1 MGPSDI
7 AKKYLTHMSGN
18 KYAMYFR
25 NVPNIDLFMKKRDSF
40 GLTRRLEI
48 HFYTDSGVSRDL
60 WIHFPDSMLSH
71 YITSYQLTQTLNS
84 IKERVNRQVTALKSS
99 KKIVIDSCTA
109 LKENAKFIAKAKE
122 GKAAVEA
129 EVKAAE
135 KKNND
140 LKSVAEGKQ
149 KELEALQGKVREAMA
164 ALEKAQNAVQAKT
177 AEIEQIAIEVETT
190 AKNIETSKANSAD
203 SKALVAKYQAAE
215 DRMKAEVKAENAK
228 MKSNSVGTAAAID
241 ACTNTA
247 INTIDA
253 AATKTACNK
262 FRPKWE

>member
-149 KELEALQGKVREAMA
+149 KELEALQGKVRE
-164 ALEKAQNAVQAKT
+164 
-177 AEIEQIAIEVETT
+177 TT

-241 ACTNTA
+241 ACTNSA
-247 INTIDA
+247 INTMDA

>member
-84 IKERVNRQVTALKSS
+84 IKERVNRQVTAL
-99 KKIVIDSCTA
+99 
-109 LKENAKFIAKAKE
+109 
-122 GKAAVEA
+122 EA

-149 KELEALQGKVREAMA
+149 KELEALQGKVR
-164 ALEKAQNAVQAKT
+164 
-177 AEIEQIAIEVETT
+177 ETT

-241 ACTNTA
+241 ACTNSA
-247 INTIDA
+247 INTMDA

>member
-109 LKENAKFIAKAKE
+109 LKENAKFVAKAKE

-135 KKNND
+135 KKNTD
-140 LKSVAEGKQ
+140 LKSVAEGK

-241 ACTNTA
+241 ACTNSA
-247 INTIDA
+247 INTMDA

>member
-109 LKENAKFIAKAKE
+109 LKE
-122 GKAAVEA
+122 
-129 EVKAAE
+129 
-135 KKNND
+135 
-140 LKSVAEGKQ
+140 
-149 KELEALQGKVREAMA
+149 
-164 ALEKAQNAVQAKT
+164 AQNAVQAKT

-190 AKNIETSKANSAD
+190 AKNIE
-203 SKALVAKYQAAE
+203 
-215 DRMKAEVKAENAK
+215 
-228 MKSNSVGTAAAID
+228 
-241 ACTNTA
+241 
-247 INTIDA
+247 
-253 AATKTACNK
+253 
-262 FRPKWE
+262 